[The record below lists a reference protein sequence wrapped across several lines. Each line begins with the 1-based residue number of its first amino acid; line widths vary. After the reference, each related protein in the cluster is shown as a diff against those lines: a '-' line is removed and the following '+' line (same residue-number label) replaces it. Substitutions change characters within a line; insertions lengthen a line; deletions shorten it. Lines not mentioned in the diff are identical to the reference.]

1 MSTATLNRPT
11 IETSETTSGIRAV
24 TGLLGRAFTLLLRAP
39 AGF

>member
-1 MSTATLNRPT
+1 MSTATLHRSSV
-11 IETSETTSGIRAV
+11 ETSDTASGIRAV